1 MWNNAPNEGLFA
13 CMLRE
18 EKKSCQKVEHDSGG
32 TLIPMCG
39 FFQAK
44 INGLEPW
51 RHQKSSVP
59 ECSEQQL
66 RKGPRTLRTHLDLS
80 HPWDLIHLHL
90 KHYLFELLNLH
101 HLKIILSTKHIY
113 ENSIQYPIEWYINF
127 RGRELIWYDL
137 SIQTTT
143 IFFKT
148 SVPIVNISSPIYSL
162 YIKQS
167 YHYKLH
173 SKFYKKIPILVGFK
187 SLYDE
192 LYLFRQCIFLERVLH
207 MNRVIFTNIQY
218 LHKPIIPWQ
227 RAFNIIFN
235 DI

>member
-1 MWNNAPNEGLFA
+1 
-13 CMLRE
+13 MLAIVRPSPDTYLSYLRFTQFFFVIFSCLPI
-18 EKKSCQKVEHDSGG
+18 EKR
-32 TLIPMCG
+32 P
-39 FFQAK
+39 
-44 INGLEPW
+44 
-51 RHQKSSVP
+51 
-59 ECSEQQL
+59 
-66 RKGPRTLRTHLDLS
+66 S
-80 HPWDLIHLHL
+80 HPPHTSRPIAPMGPIHLHL

-113 ENSIQYPIEWYINF
+113 ENSIQYLIEWYINF

-187 SLYDE
+187 SPYDE